1 MLNEPNIGVIELTK
15 RLNLIAIQ
23 TTLLFWQQKQMP
35 MLLMKEPHT
44 LKNKKQKE
52 KKAGTGNTL
61 ITWKCNISP
70 HTQENCLLEGG
81 IFYQF
86 EESASA
92 LDIYDQV
99 INLDVLIELLA
110 QQSNLYSQQDRRNFL
125 TNVEELKTFTGV
137 NYIMPV
143 NPLPSMPMS

>member
-1 MLNEPNIGVIELTK
+1 M
-15 RLNLIAIQ
+15 
-23 TTLLFWQQKQMP
+23 
-35 MLLMKEPHT
+35 
-44 LKNKKQKE
+44 
-52 KKAGTGNTL
+52 
-61 ITWKCNISP
+61 ISM
-70 HTQENCLLEGG
+70 
-81 IFYQF
+81 ISIY
-86 EESASA
+86 A
-92 LDIYDQV
+92 LDIYDPV

>member
-1 MLNEPNIGVIELTK
+1 M
-15 RLNLIAIQ
+15 
-23 TTLLFWQQKQMP
+23 
-35 MLLMKEPHT
+35 
-44 LKNKKQKE
+44 
-52 KKAGTGNTL
+52 
-61 ITWKCNISP
+61 ISM
-70 HTQENCLLEGG
+70 
-81 IFYQF
+81 ISIY
-86 EESASA
+86 A

-110 QQSNLYSQQDRRNFL
+110 QQSNLYSQHDGRNFL

>member
-1 MLNEPNIGVIELTK
+1 M
-15 RLNLIAIQ
+15 
-23 TTLLFWQQKQMP
+23 
-35 MLLMKEPHT
+35 
-44 LKNKKQKE
+44 
-52 KKAGTGNTL
+52 
-61 ITWKCNISP
+61 ISM
-70 HTQENCLLEGG
+70 
-81 IFYQF
+81 ISIY
-86 EESASA
+86 A

>member
-1 MLNEPNIGVIELTK
+1 M
-15 RLNLIAIQ
+15 
-23 TTLLFWQQKQMP
+23 
-35 MLLMKEPHT
+35 
-44 LKNKKQKE
+44 
-52 KKAGTGNTL
+52 
-61 ITWKCNISP
+61 ISM
-70 HTQENCLLEGG
+70 
-81 IFYQF
+81 ISIY
-86 EESASA
+86 A

-137 NYIMPV
+137 NYIVPV